1 MKSKIVMGIIIAL
14 LVVAVVVEGFV
25 IFKNGKKQ
33 EQVELPEQQ
42 EEKVEEILKDEELV
56 GEELTITKKYN
67 KPTDNELVYTYL
79 KAEIKDEW
87 SEEWS
92 NASDKI
98 YEDGVI
104 FKYEFNIPQINI
116 NSNDVKQI
124 NKEILDKYETIL
136 ANVYENQYIDFSAEA
151 LDYEYYINDDILSL
165 VLNVYTEGGPIF
177 GSEIYNVDIGTGE
190 KVTNAGLIECMN
202 ITKTEFENK
211 LNNAIENLEMYT
223 NKEIEEKFKEE
234 QLNKTLELYKEE
246 VFDEIKMYI
255 NKKGNITVSIE
266 VFATAGGEKANCLLD
281 LETGEWLDKTGE
293 LQ

>member
-56 GEELTITKKYN
+56 GEKLTITKKYN

-92 NASDKI
+92 NTSDKI

-151 LDYEYYINDDILSL
+151 LDYEYYINDDVLSL

-202 ITKTEFENK
+202 ITETEFENK

-223 NKEIEEKFKEE
+223 NKEIEEEFKEE

-246 VFDEIKMYI
+246 VLDEIKMYI

>member
-1 MKSKIVMGIIIAL
+1 MKSKIIMGIIIAL

-25 IFKNGKKQ
+25 IFKYGKKEEQ
-33 EQVELPEQQ
+33 E

-79 KAEIKDEW
+79 KAEIKDDW

-177 GSEIYNVDIGTGE
+177 GSEVYNINIVSGE
-190 KVTNAGLIECMN
+190 KVTNAGLIECIN
-202 ITKTEFENK
+202 ITETELKNK
-211 LNNAIENLEMYT
+211 LNSAIENLEMYT
-223 NKEIEEKFKEE
+223 NKEIEEEFKEE

-246 VFDEIKMYI
+246 VLDEIKMYI

-266 VFATAGGEKANCLLD
+266 VFATAGGEKTTCLVD

-293 LQ
+293 LY

>member
-56 GEELTITKKYN
+56 GEKLTITKKYN

-151 LDYEYYINDDILSL
+151 LDYEYYINDDVLSL

-202 ITKTEFENK
+202 ITETEFENK

-223 NKEIEEKFKEE
+223 NKEIEEEFKEE

-246 VFDEIKMYI
+246 VLDEIKMYI

>member
-92 NASDKI
+92 NTSDKI

-151 LDYEYYINDDILSL
+151 LDYEYYINDDVLSL

-202 ITKTEFENK
+202 ITETEFENK

-223 NKEIEEKFKEE
+223 NKEIEEEFKEE

-246 VFDEIKMYI
+246 VLDEIKMYI